1 MKLFHLSDLHI
12 GKRVNEFSMIEDQKY
27 ILKRILDLAEEEKP
41 DGIIL
46 AGDIYDKQIPSAEA
60 VQVFDE
66 FITRLAGRAIPVFII
81 SGNHDSAERLAFGG
95 RLLNSRGIYLSPVYD
110 GSVTKIP
117 LKDQYGTV
125 WIHLLPFIRPSTV
138 RHVFEN
144 EADLVTDVQTAAETV
159 IRHMEIDLKDRNI
172 LVAHQFVTGASRCES
187 EDVQVGGLDNIDA
200 AVFTPFDYTAL
211 GHIHSPQNVGT
222 DRVRYC
228 GTPLK
233 YSFSEVD
240 QEKSITVVE
249 LEKKGTVRTSL
260 LPLKPLRDMRKL
272 RGTYLELTDRSFYRD
287 MNREDYIQVTLT
299 DEDDVPDGL
308 QKLRVIYPNIMQL
321 LYDNQRTKTT
331 QEVDAAQAVEKKTE
345 IELFYEFYEL
355 QNNQPMTKQQK
366 DFTEQLIREIK
377 E

>member
-27 ILKRILDLAEEEKP
+27 ILERILDLADEEKP
-41 DGIIL
+41 DGVIL

-66 FITRLAGRAIPVFII
+66 FITKLAERKFPVFII

-110 GSVTKIP
+110 GNVTKIP
-117 LKDQYGTV
+117 LEDQYGTV
-125 WIHLLPFIRPSTV
+125 WVYLLPFIRPLVV
-138 RHVFEN
+138 RHVFED
-144 EADLVTDVQTAAETV
+144 EADAVTDVQSAVQTV
-159 IRHMEIDLKDRNI
+159 IRHMEINETDRNI
-172 LVAHQFVTGASRCES
+172 LVAHQFVTGAFRCES
-187 EDVQVGGLDNIDA
+187 EDIQVGGLDNIDA
-200 AVFTPFDYTAL
+200 VVFEKFDYTAL

-222 DRVRYC
+222 GRVRYC

-233 YSFSEVD
+233 YSFSETD
-240 QEKSITVVE
+240 QKKSVTVVE
-249 LEKKGTVRTSL
+249 LEEKGNVRIRL
-260 LPLKPLRDMRKL
+260 LPLTPFRDMRKI
-272 RGTYLELTDRSFYRD
+272 RGSYLELTARSFYED
-287 MNREDYIQVTLT
+287 MNCEDYIQVTLT

-321 LYDNQRTKTT
+321 LYDNQRTRTS
-331 QEVDAAQAVEKKTE
+331 QEINGAQTIEEKTE
-345 IELFYEFYEL
+345 MELFQEFYEL
-355 QNNQPMTKQQK
+355 QNNQTMTKQQE
-366 DFTEQLIREIK
+366 DFAERLIREIK

>member
-46 AGDIYDKQIPSAEA
+46 AGDVYDKQIPSAEA

-331 QEVDAAQAVEKKTE
+331 QEVDAAQAVEKKIE

-366 DFTEQLIREIK
+366 DFAEQLIREIK

>member
-27 ILKRILDLAEEEKP
+27 ILERILDLADEEKP
-41 DGIIL
+41 DGVIL

-66 FITRLAGRAIPVFII
+66 FITKLAERKLPVFII

-110 GSVTKIP
+110 GNVTKIP
-117 LKDQYGTV
+117 LEDKYGTV
-125 WIHLLPFIRPSTV
+125 WIHLLPFIRPAAV
-138 RHVFEN
+138 RHVFED
-144 EADLVTDVQTAAETV
+144 EADAVTDVQSAVQTV
-159 IRHMEIDLKDRNI
+159 IRHMEVDEKDRNI

-187 EDVQVGGLDNIDA
+187 EDIQVGGLDNIDA
-200 AVFTPFDYTAL
+200 SVFETFDYTAL

-222 DRVRYC
+222 GMVRYC

-233 YSFSEVD
+233 YSFSETD
-240 QEKSITVVE
+240 QEKSVTVVE
-249 LEKKGTVRTSL
+249 LEEKGNVKVRL
-260 LPLKPLRDMRKL
+260 LPLKPFRDMRKI
-272 RGTYLELTDRSFYRD
+272 RGTYLELTARSFYED
-287 MNREDYIQVTLT
+287 MNCEDYIQVTLT

-321 LYDNQRTKTT
+321 LYDNQRTRTS
-331 QEVDAAQAVEKKTE
+331 QEIDAAQAVEEKTE
-345 IELFYEFYEL
+345 MELFREFYEL
-355 QNNQPMTKQQK
+355 QNNQPMTKQQE
-366 DFTEQLIREIK
+366 DFAERLIREIK

>member
-272 RGTYLELTDRSFYRD
+272 RGTYLELTNRSFYRD

-366 DFTEQLIREIK
+366 NFAEQLIREIK

>member
-287 MNREDYIQVTLT
+287 MNCEDYIQVILT

-345 IELFYEFYEL
+345 IELFCEFYEL

-366 DFTEQLIREIK
+366 DFAEQLIREIK